1 MGQAGFMTFEE
12 TLHSMKLFTEE
23 VYPRLKELTA
33 SYDSGVM
40 RELRSSRPDVEN
52 IDVSVLASEF
62 VRWMPSETQSKLV
75 DNLGPP
81 ESDVLYTHI
90 SHMAE
95 YPSE

>member
-1 MGQAGFMTFEE
+1 MLMMGQAGFMTFEE

-62 VRWMPSETQSKLV
+62 VR
-75 DNLGPP
+75 
-81 ESDVLYTHI
+81 
-90 SHMAE
+90 
-95 YPSE
+95 